1 MVLDTSFGHVWLDVS
16 DEPTFDDLLDRV
28 EDEIGSARH
37 EATNGSSAHRL
48 AVSIPVAEGAKFDL
62 ELFEAGDELVVE
74 ASFDAAQ
81 LDAAAVARLLGNL
94 ATIIASG
101 IEAPGMPVAVLDL
114 LSSDE
119 RTLML
124 RTWNATERPFPDCRA
139 DELIALQ
146 TLLRPGDVAVEGGGE
161 TLTYAELDERANG
174 LARLLQRSG
183 VGSGSLVAICVERS
197 PAMLVGLLG
206 IMRSGGAYV
215 PVDPAFPADRQRYML
230 ENAGVRVVVT
240 QESLLSTVSGFEA
253 ECICLDR
260 DAERIAAESGP
271 PPPCSA
277 TADDLAYV
285 IYTSG
290 STGKPKGVQIPH
302 RALVNFLTTMQERP
316 GMEAG
321 DLLVAVT
328 TLSFDIAG
336 LELYLPLVAGGRVV
350 VAAHQDAADPRRL
363 AGLLERSQATVLQAT
378 PTTWRM
384 LVDSGWTGRPGL
396 KALCGGEA
404 LPRVLADQ
412 LLERGLELWN
422 MYGPTESTIWSTI
435 CKVEAG
441 EPLTIG
447 RPIANTSLYILD
459 DALQP
464 MPVGVPGELHIG
476 GDGLARGY
484 LGLPDLTAER
494 FVGDPFADNADAR
507 MYKTGDLARY
517 RADGTVEFLG
527 RGDLQVK
534 VRGFRIELGEIET
547 ALARRPGVIAA
558 VAVARE
564 DVPGDARLVAY
575 VVFDPDVAESPN
587 ALRRSLEDVLPAY
600 MIPSAV
606 VSLDELPLTPNGKID
621 RKALPAPTF
630 ERTPDSTY
638 RPPRTELE
646 QMLVT
651 IWESELGIE
660 LLGIADDFFDLGLTS
675 VVAARLFARL
685 ERELG
690 TTLPLGALFQAPTV
704 ERLAELIEA
713 EPREQ
718 RWTSLVPIQPSGSQ
732 PPIFC
737 VHGGAGTILHLQ
749 PLARRLG
756 ADQPFYGLQA
766 RGLYGGAPPHRTV
779 EQMAVHYLDELRLV
793 QPRGPYYLAGYC
805 FGSIVAFEMAQRLLR
820 DGEDVNLLAAFN
832 GPSPSWIRRFGS
844 IGGQATMQDAAP
856 PRRSRSLPARVVGV
870 LANPAKIRKW
880 TSFAAWRLS
889 KTFVDPVRIRLA
901 MRFQRPLTEEQREIF
916 FLEIAGHAQTNYDT
930 EPYPGPMVVFY
941 GDGVYEDPALGWSS
955 VVESV
960 ETYAIPGPHSGN
972 RTLMAEPAAGLLS
985 ERMQDI
991 LGRAREG
998 ALAARRDQA

>member
-1 MVLDTSFGHVWLDVS
+1 MSRTEPRTLTPREAEVLELVAHGLSNGQLAERLGVTVHAIKFHLASIYRKLGVANRTEAAGLYFQHLAPLPEEAGSTQNGRSSEEHEARRAQALAAPPVLDLSMLRTRDAGAVQAPAREERALGATVAAFADGHRVRVDAVVLAGLAALLHRYTRVSDMVLDTSFGHVWLDVS
-16 DEPTFDDLLDRV
+16 GEPTFDDLLDRV
-28 EDEIGSARH
+28 ENEIGSARH
-37 EATNGSSAHRL
+37 EATNGSGAHRL

-101 IEAPGMPVAVLDL
+101 IEAPGMPVAALDL
-114 LSSDE
+114 LSPDE

-146 TLLRPGDVAVEGGGE
+146 TLLRPGDVAVEGGDE

-321 DLLVAVT
+321 DVLVAVT

-336 LELYLPLVAGGRVV
+336 LELYLPLIAGGRVV

-384 LVDSGWTGRPGL
+384 LVDSGWAGRPGL

-422 MYGPTESTIWSTI
+422 MYGPTETTIWSTI
-435 CKVEAG
+435 CKRR
-441 EPLTIG
+441 G
-447 RPIANTSLYILD
+447 RASRSRSAARSRTRRCTSSTTR
-459 DALQP
+459 LQP

-527 RGDLQVK
+527 RGDLPGEGARLPNRARRDRDCTRAAARRHRGCRRRTRGRSRRRAPRC
-534 VRGFRIELGEIET
+534 VRRVRSGRRGVAERPA
-547 ALARRPGVIAA
+547 ALARGRPS
-558 VAVARE
+558 
-564 DVPGDARLVAY
+564 RLH
-575 VVFDPDVAESPN
+575 DS
-587 ALRRSLEDVLPAY
+587 
-600 MIPSAV
+600 
-606 VSLDELPLTPNGKID
+606 VSG
-621 RKALPAPTF
+621 R
-630 ERTPDSTY
+630 
-638 RPPRTELE
+638 
-646 QMLVT
+646 
-651 IWESELGIE
+651 
-660 LLGIADDFFDLGLTS
+660 
-675 VVAARLFARL
+675 
-685 ERELG
+685 
-690 TTLPLGALFQAPTV
+690 
-704 ERLAELIEA
+704 
-713 EPREQ
+713 
-718 RWTSLVPIQPSGSQ
+718 
-732 PPIFC
+732 
-737 VHGGAGTILHLQ
+737 
-749 PLARRLG
+749 LARRASADAERQDRPQG
-756 ADQPFYGLQA
+756 AACADLRAHPRLDVSTAPDRA
-766 RGLYGGAPPHRTV
+766 RADARRPSGRASSASSFSASRTTSSIWASPRSSPPASSRVSSGNSERRCRSGRCSRHR
-779 EQMAVHYLDELRLV
+779 
-793 QPRGPYYLAGYC
+793 
-805 FGSIVAFEMAQRLLR
+805 
-820 DGEDVNLLAAFN
+820 
-832 GPSPSWIRRFGS
+832 PSSG
-844 IGGQATMQDAAP
+844 
-856 PRRSRSLPARVVGV
+856 SRS
-870 LANPAKIRKW
+870 
-880 TSFAAWRLS
+880 
-889 KTFVDPVRIRLA
+889 
-901 MRFQRPLTEEQREIF
+901 
-916 FLEIAGHAQTNYDT
+916 
-930 EPYPGPMVVFY
+930 
-941 GDGVYEDPALGWSS
+941 
-955 VVESV
+955 
-960 ETYAIPGPHSGN
+960 
-972 RTLMAEPAAGLLS
+972 
-985 ERMQDI
+985 
-991 LGRAREG
+991 
-998 ALAARRDQA
+998 

>member
-1 MVLDTSFGHVWLDVS
+1 MSRTEPRTLTPREAEVLELVAHGLSNGQLAERLGVTVHAIKFHLASIYRKLGVANRTEAAGLYFQHLAPLPAEAGSTQNGRSSEEHEARRAQALAAPPVLDLSMLRTRDAGGVQAPAREERALGTTVAAFADGHRVRVDAVVLAGLAALLHRYTRVSDTVLDTSFGHVWLDVS

-290 STGKPKGVQIPH
+290 STGQPKGVQIPH

-484 LGLPDLTAER
+484 LGRPDLTAER
-494 FVGDPFADNADAR
+494 FVGDP
-507 MYKTGDLARY
+507 
-517 RADGTVEFLG
+517 
-527 RGDLQVK
+527 
-534 VRGFRIELGEIET
+534 VRGQRG
-547 ALARRPGVIAA
+547 
-558 VAVARE
+558 RE
-564 DVPGDARLVAY
+564 DVQDGRSRAVP
-575 VVFDPDVAESPN
+575 
-587 ALRRSLEDVLPAY
+587 RRRHRRV
-600 MIPSAV
+600 
-606 VSLDELPLTPNGKID
+606 
-621 RKALPAPTF
+621 
-630 ERTPDSTY
+630 
-638 RPPRTELE
+638 PRT
-646 QMLVT
+646 
-651 IWESELGIE
+651 
-660 LLGIADDFFDLGLTS
+660 
-675 VVAARLFARL
+675 R
-685 ERELG
+685 
-690 TTLPLGALFQAPTV
+690 
-704 ERLAELIEA
+704 RLA
-713 EPREQ
+713 R
-718 RWTSLVPIQPSGSQ
+718 
-732 PPIFC
+732 
-737 VHGGAGTILHLQ
+737 
-749 PLARRLG
+749 
-756 ADQPFYGLQA
+756 
-766 RGLYGGAPPHRTV
+766 
-779 EQMAVHYLDELRLV
+779 
-793 QPRGPYYLAGYC
+793 
-805 FGSIVAFEMAQRLLR
+805 
-820 DGEDVNLLAAFN
+820 
-832 GPSPSWIRRFGS
+832 
-844 IGGQATMQDAAP
+844 
-856 PRRSRSLPARVVGV
+856 
-870 LANPAKIRKW
+870 
-880 TSFAAWRLS
+880 
-889 KTFVDPVRIRLA
+889 
-901 MRFQRPLTEEQREIF
+901 
-916 FLEIAGHAQTNYDT
+916 
-930 EPYPGPMVVFY
+930 
-941 GDGVYEDPALGWSS
+941 
-955 VVESV
+955 
-960 ETYAIPGPHSGN
+960 
-972 RTLMAEPAAGLLS
+972 
-985 ERMQDI
+985 
-991 LGRAREG
+991 
-998 ALAARRDQA
+998 